1 MVAAAFVIG
10 VVAAAIGW
18 VLLAPSLDTPVFIR
32 ENYRGRELP
41 TAAGMLLAFV
51 MLAATAA
58 TELAIAAG
66 ADPDPGLVQGL
77 RLTLLA
83 ALGFGLLGL
92 LDDLAVAEESGGFT
106 AHIRALAQGRL
117 TTGAVKLG
125 GGAATAL
132 VVAALAP
139 PAPDAPDVG
148 RLLAD
153 AALVALAANL
163 GNLLDRRPGRVLK
176 VALVMFGVLVVAV
189 GVEDELVGA
198 ALVVGAG
205 AGLFIPDLR
214 ERLMLG
220 DTGSNVLGAALGLG
234 VVLTASPGV
243 RTGALAVVATLN
255 LLSERVSFS
264 RVIERVAPLRAFDRF
279 GRMP

>member
-10 VVAAAIGW
+10 VLAGAIAW
-18 VLLAPSLDTPVFIR
+18 VLLAPSLHAPVFIR

-51 MLAATAA
+51 MLAVTAA

-66 ADPDPGLVQGL
+66 ADPDAGLVQGL

-106 AHIRALAQGRL
+106 THIRALAQGRL

-132 VVAALAP
+132 VVVALAS
-139 PAPDAPDVG
+139 PAPDAPGVG

-153 AALVALAANL
+153 GALVALAANL

-189 GVEDELVGA
+189 GVEDELVGV

-205 AGLFIPDLR
+205 AGLFVPDLR

-243 RTGALAVVATLN
+243 RTGVLAVVAALN